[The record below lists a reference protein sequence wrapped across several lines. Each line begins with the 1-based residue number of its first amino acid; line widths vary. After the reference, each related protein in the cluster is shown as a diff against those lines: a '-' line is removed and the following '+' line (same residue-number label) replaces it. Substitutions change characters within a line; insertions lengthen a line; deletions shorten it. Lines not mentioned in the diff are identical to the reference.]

1 MVGTHKLETI
11 IQDMPRIEG
20 IKKMGDI
27 LGRKA
32 FEYLVINLWDENKWV
47 RIAAASSLAELKD
60 TRADHFL
67 AMHMNDADKDVR
79 STVSTSLGI
88 IRDGNPVRPP
98 GPDQGVL
105 QTGGLT

>member
-47 RIAAASSLAELKD
+47 RIAAANSLAELKD
-60 TRADHFL
+60 IRANRFL
-67 AMHMNDADKDVR
+67 ILFINDADKDVR
-79 STVSTSLGI
+79 STVTVSLEK
-88 IRDGNPVRPP
+88 IRDGNPGESI
-98 GPDQGVL
+98 GPDPGFL
-105 QTGGLT
+105 PMAM